1 MKNIFEEAEE
11 LEYLIIEKRDMVENL
26 IKYGLEI
33 LEKSYKNEVD
43 YQNPDLCLDYIS
55 FPEYSSLISQNL
67 KSIFYQL
74 QSSLSAYSTEL
85 EKLTLLLK
93 KLLQKIEKLSIISIK
108 ELSYLSILFNASI
121 PGNRNESHIAFFQ
134 NIDMKL
140 KVNPKLRA
148 FVTYDMI
155 ELMKEYVII
164 KDKKEDLTLKVYLRE
179 EKERKRI

>member
-93 KLLQKIEKLSIISIK
+93 KLLQKIEKLSMISIK
-108 ELSYLSILFNASI
+108 ELGYLSIFFDTSI
-121 PGNRNESHIAFFQ
+121 PENRNESHIAFFQ

-164 KDKKEDLTLKVYLRE
+164 KDNQEDLTLKVYLGE

>member
-55 FPEYSSLISQNL
+55 FPEYSSLISHNL

-85 EKLTLLLK
+85 EKLSYSFVGIK
-93 KLLQKIEKLSIISIK
+93 QKCNKC
-108 ELSYLSILFNASI
+108 
-121 PGNRNESHIAFFQ
+121 
-134 NIDMKL
+134 
-140 KVNPKLRA
+140 
-148 FVTYDMI
+148 
-155 ELMKEYVII
+155 
-164 KDKKEDLTLKVYLRE
+164 
-179 EKERKRI
+179 